1 VATSKVSRRGFLLGA
16 SASVLG
22 LGSGGRP
29 AAAPARTGPLPTAP
43 DASLLELSAV
53 DAVGAMRTGALAA
66 ERYAGALLERCVQL
80 QALNAFITLDPV
92 RVLEQARSAD
102 LERAGGAKLGPLHGL
117 PIPVKDSVNTV
128 QYATTAGTPALRD
141 FRPPADAP
149 LVAALRGAGA
159 IVLGKTNMHELSFGW
174 TSNNLAFGAVHNPYD
189 PTRIPGGSSGG
200 TAAAVAAHMAP
211 LGIAEDTEGSI
222 RVPAAL
228 CGVTGF
234 RPTTRRYSTAGVIP
248 ASSLLDQTGPH
259 ARSMADIALFDRVA
273 TGDTRE
279 LHRLALGGVRLA
291 VSRGYWFE
299 GLDSEVER
307 ITREALSKL
316 REAGAVIVEAE
327 VPGLRELIERT
338 ADEVVD
344 HDVRLELTRY
354 LTANGARVGFD
365 EVIARASPD
374 IRAIFEHEVMP
385 GSPAFVSE
393 AAYQTV
399 VKHHLPKLRRTF
411 KDYFASTGAAALLF
425 PTTMVTAPR
434 IGDEGELIVRGR
446 KVSFDVAIGRNIAP
460 GSRAGLP
467 GLVMPAGIAADG
479 LPVALEFDG
488 PAGTDRALLALGVA
502 IEPVLGHVPPPGPA
516 A

>member
-1 VATSKVSRRGFLLGA
+1 MATPNVSRREFLLGA
-16 SASVLG
+16 SASVLA
-22 LGSGGRP
+22 LGRGGNL
-29 AAAPARTGPLPTAP
+29 AAAPAPTGPNS
-43 DASLLELSAV
+43 SLLELSAV
-53 DAVGAMRTGALAA
+53 DAVRAMRTGALAA
-66 ERYAGALLERCVQL
+66 ERYAAALLERCVQL

-102 LERAGGAKLGPLHGL
+102 RKRASGAKLGPLHGL
-117 PIPVKDSVNTV
+117 PIPVKDSVNTA
-128 QYATTAGTPALRD
+128 QYATTGGTPALKD

-149 LVAALRGAGA
+149 LVAALRAAGA
-159 IVLGKTNMHELSFGW
+159 IVLGKTNMHELSYGW

-200 TAAAVAAHMAP
+200 TAAAIAAHMAP

-273 TGDTRE
+273 TGDMRE
-279 LHRLALGGVRLA
+279 LDRSPLRGVRLA

-307 ITREALSKL
+307 ITNEVLSKL
-316 REAGAVIVEAE
+316 RAAGAIIVEAE
-327 VPGLRELIERT
+327 VPGVRELIEKT

-354 LTANGARVGFD
+354 LAANGAKAGFD
-365 EVIARASPD
+365 EVIAKSSPD
-374 IRAIFEHEVMP
+374 IRAIFEHEVLP
-385 GSPAFVSE
+385 GSPAYVSE
-393 AAYQTV
+393 AAYETI
-399 VKHHLPKLRRTF
+399 VKQYLPQLRRTF
-411 KDYFASTGAAALLF
+411 KEYFASTGAAALVF
-425 PTTMVTAPR
+425 PTTMVTAPH
-434 IGDEGELIVRGR
+434 IGEERELIVRGR

-467 GLVMPAGIAADG
+467 GLVIPAGLAADG

-488 PAGTDRALLALGVA
+488 PAGTDRALLALGAA
-502 IEPVLGHVPPPGPA
+502 IEPVLGQVPPPRI
-516 A
+516 